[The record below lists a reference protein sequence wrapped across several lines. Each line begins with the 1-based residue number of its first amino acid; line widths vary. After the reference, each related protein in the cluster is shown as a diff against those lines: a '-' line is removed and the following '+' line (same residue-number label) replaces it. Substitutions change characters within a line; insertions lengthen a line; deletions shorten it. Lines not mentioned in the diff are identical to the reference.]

1 MNSRFISVWGSSEDG
16 TEVME
21 LRSVEEIP
29 AGVEIAVDY
38 IGDRSFLCDP
48 EERSR

>member
-1 MNSRFISVWGSSEDG
+1 MISVWGSSEDG

-29 AGVEIAVDY
+29 PHLEITVDY
-38 IGDRSFLCDP
+38 IGDRSFLSDP
-48 EERSR
+48 QQRLR